1 MSRLEEIRD
10 RLDEITAGLR
20 DGNVSDTEAAGLADE
35 AAKLT
40 AEAAREAAAAV
51 ERADQQG

>member
-1 MSRLEEIRD
+1 MSRLEEIRE
-10 RLDEITAGLR
+10 RLVQITAALR
-20 DGNVSDTEAAGLADE
+20 DDAVSDTDAAGLADE

-51 ERADQQG
+51 ERADQQD

>member
-1 MSRLEEIRD
+1 V
-10 RLDEITAGLR
+10 ALR
-20 DGNVSDTEAAGLADE
+20 DENVTDTEASGLADE

-51 ERADQQG
+51 ERADQQD

>member
-10 RLDEITAGLR
+10 RLGEITALLR
-20 DGNVSDTEAAGLADE
+20 DENISDTDASGLADE

-40 AEAAREAAAAV
+40 AEAASEAAAAV
-51 ERADQQG
+51 ERADQS